1 MPQTPAYDDRFVVL
15 AIERG
20 FEMRARF
27 LLLAIPLVLAALGG
41 RAMAGELSLGQV
53 SAYFNSLGSVT
64 ADFTQ
69 NNPDGSTTGGTLF
82 IKRPGRIRFEYDP
95 PEEAMVIAGGGSLAV
110 FDPRSNQG
118 PARYPLNQTP
128 LHIILEQTVDLSR
141 ERMVVNHT
149 FDGTFTRVT
158 AQDPDHPEYGS
169 IELVFADP
177 PLLAQW
183 IIRDNAGGRTVVNLE
198 RIQLGGNVPN
208 RLFNITYA
216 ERQWN
221 AR

>member
-1 MPQTPAYDDRFVVL
+1 
-15 AIERG
+15 
-20 FEMRARF
+20 MRARK
-27 LLLAIPLVLAALGG
+27 LLLAIPLVLAAIGG
-41 RAMAGELSLGQV
+41 RAMADELSLDQI
-53 SAYFNSLGSVT
+53 SDYFNGLGDVR
-64 ADFTQ
+64 AEFTQ
-69 NNPDGSTTGGTLF
+69 YNADGSNTGGTLY

-128 LHIILEQTVDLSR
+128 LSIILDETVDLSR

-149 FDGTFTRVT
+149 YDGTYTRVI

-177 PLLAQW
+177 AVLVQW
-183 IIRDNAGGRTVVNLE
+183 VISDNTGSRTTVNLE
-198 RIQLGGNVPN
+198 RIQVGGNMPA
-208 RLFNITYA
+208 RLFNITLA
-216 ERQWN
+216 ERQW
-221 AR
+221 ADR

>member
-1 MPQTPAYDDRFVVL
+1 
-15 AIERG
+15 
-20 FEMRARF
+20 MRARKF
-27 LLLAIPLVLAALGG
+27 LLAIPLVLAALGG
-41 RAMAGELSLGQV
+41 RAMADELYMSEV
-53 SAYFNSLGSVT
+53 SDYFNRLGYET

-69 NNPDGSTTGGTLF
+69 YNADGTTTGGTLY

-118 PARYPLNQTP
+118 AARYPLNQTP
-128 LHIILEQTVDLSR
+128 LHIILEQNVDLTR
-141 ERMVVNHT
+141 ERMVVNHV
-149 FDGTFTRVT
+149 FDGTYTRVT

-177 PLLAQW
+177 AVLAQW

-198 RIQLGGNVPN
+198 RIQLGGNVPDS
-208 RLFNITYA
+208 LFNITYA
-216 ERQWN
+216 ERLW
-221 AR
+221 AER